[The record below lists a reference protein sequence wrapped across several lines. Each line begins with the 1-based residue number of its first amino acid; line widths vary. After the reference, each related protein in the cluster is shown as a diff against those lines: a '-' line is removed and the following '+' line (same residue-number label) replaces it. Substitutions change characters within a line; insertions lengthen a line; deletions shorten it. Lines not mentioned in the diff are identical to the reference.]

1 LFSLDD
7 VPVTTIVTV
16 VAVLVAAA
24 LVVAYALWDLAADRL
39 LASFGCAVVR
49 LVTFG
54 RVRLS
59 AEGDFTRAMGIAVM
73 TLLVIFVTFVII
85 ASRVH

>member
-1 LFSLDD
+1 MTFL
-7 VPVTTIVTV
+7 T
-16 VAVLVAAA
+16 VLVAAFGGG
-24 LVVAYALWDLAADRL
+24 LVAAYTLWDLGAEDW

-49 LVTFG
+49 VVTFG

-59 AEGDFTRAMGIAVM
+59 SDGDYSRAMGIATM
-73 TLLVIFVTFVII
+73 TLLVIFVSFIII

>member
-1 LFSLDD
+1 
-7 VPVTTIVTV
+7 VTTILT
-16 VAVLVAAA
+16 VAAVA
-24 LVVAYALWDLAADRL
+24 LGATFVVAYALWDIAADHL
-39 LASFGCAVVR
+39 LAIFGCAVVR

-59 AEGDFTRAMGIAVM
+59 AEGDFTRAMGIAAM
-73 TLLVIFVTFVII
+73 TLLVIFVAFVII